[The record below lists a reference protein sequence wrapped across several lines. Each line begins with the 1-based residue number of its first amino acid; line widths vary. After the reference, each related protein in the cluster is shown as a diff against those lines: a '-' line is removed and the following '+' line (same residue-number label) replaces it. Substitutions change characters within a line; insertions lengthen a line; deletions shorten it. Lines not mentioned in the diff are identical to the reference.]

1 MEINYLNLQKAAFEG
16 VGAYDIPLLSP
27 ETFTDC
33 ELIGF
38 NQAKTCKER
47 GNKAVHF
54 FLYDYQFERI
64 WNRPDAYVDMLKQFK
79 CIFSPDFSVYCDYP
93 RALQIYNH
101 YRKHWIGAYMQINGI
116 SVIPTIGWSN
126 EDSFEWCFDG
136 EPKGSAVAVSS
147 VGTQKNK
154 QAKLRTSGKWDRNI
168 LKQAKKINGG
178 KLSAISKYGSNTKG
192 KAAGEVVAEAV
203 SEYMKKGK
211 SASSTSKA
219 IVQAL
224 KSYV

>member
-1 MEINYLNLQKAAFEG
+1 MVVVLRLPIWIFKKIQ
-16 VGAYDIPLLSP
+16 
-27 ETFTDC
+27 
-33 ELIGF
+33 IG
-38 NQAKTCKER
+38 
-47 GNKAVHF
+47 GNI
-54 FLYDYQFERI
+54 R
-64 WNRPDAYVDMLKQFK
+64 
-79 CIFSPDFSVYCDYP
+79 
-93 RALQIYNH
+93 
-101 YRKHWIGAYMQINGI
+101 
-116 SVIPTIGWSN
+116 
-126 EDSFEWCFDG
+126 
-136 EPKGSAVAVSS
+136 
-147 VGTQKNK
+147 
-154 QAKLRTSGKWDRNI
+154 KLRTSGKWDRNI

>member
-136 EPKGSAVAVSS
+136 ETKGSAVAVSS

-154 QAKLRTSGKWDRNI
+154 QAKELFMNGYKEMLERLEPTQILFYGKVPSEIKDDRVINMSAF
-168 LKQAKKINGG
+168 QERFRKK
-178 KLSAISKYGSNTKG
+178 
-192 KAAGEVVAEAV
+192 
-203 SEYMKKGK
+203 
-211 SASSTSKA
+211 
-219 IVQAL
+219 
-224 KSYV
+224 

>member
-1 MEINYLNLQKAAFEG
+1 MMSEFRNAGTIVVDKEVKNLNSVLVDKTLKGVRDTLNEFGLPLSVVTGIGLSLSNDAEASANGMGQLGFSSKYYSSSNNEFAPNDYTAYGTGTHEAGHLISNYL
-16 VGAYDIPLLSP
+16 
-27 ETFTDC
+27 
-33 ELIGF
+33 
-38 NQAKTCKER
+38 
-47 GNKAVHF
+47 
-54 FLYDYQFERI
+54 
-64 WNRPDAYVDMLKQFK
+64 M
-79 CIFSPDFSVYCDYP
+79 
-93 RALQIYNH
+93 
-101 YRKHWIGAYMQINGI
+101 RK
-116 SVIPTIGWSN
+116 SN
-126 EDSFEWCFDG
+126 
-136 EPKGSAVAVSS
+136 SS
-147 VGTQKNK
+147 LTKFQ

>member
-1 MEINYLNLQKAAFEG
+1 MGGRGASSGLTKKSSKSNGDMMSEFRNAGTIIVDKEVKNLNSVLVDKTLKGVRDTLNEFGLPLSVVTGIGLSLSNDAEASANGMGQLGFSSKYYSSSNNEFTPSDYTADYTAYGTGTHEAGHLISNYL
-16 VGAYDIPLLSP
+16 
-27 ETFTDC
+27 
-33 ELIGF
+33 
-38 NQAKTCKER
+38 
-47 GNKAVHF
+47 
-54 FLYDYQFERI
+54 
-64 WNRPDAYVDMLKQFK
+64 M
-79 CIFSPDFSVYCDYP
+79 
-93 RALQIYNH
+93 
-101 YRKHWIGAYMQINGI
+101 RK
-116 SVIPTIGWSN
+116 SN
-126 EDSFEWCFDG
+126 
-136 EPKGSAVAVSS
+136 SS
-147 VGTQKNK
+147 LTKFQ

>member
-64 WNRPDAYVDMLKQFK
+64 WNRESYSDK
-79 CIFSPDFSVYCDYP
+79 CTRYDKRYIG
-93 RALQIYNH
+93 
-101 YRKHWIGAYMQINGI
+101 RK
-116 SVIPTIGWSN
+116 
-126 EDSFEWCFDG
+126 C
-136 EPKGSAVAVSS
+136 
-147 VGTQKNK
+147 
-154 QAKLRTSGKWDRNI
+154 
-168 LKQAKKINGG
+168 
-178 KLSAISKYGSNTKG
+178 
-192 KAAGEVVAEAV
+192 
-203 SEYMKKGK
+203 
-211 SASSTSKA
+211 
-219 IVQAL
+219 
-224 KSYV
+224 